1 MHTVPTPQYLL
12 HATVKPFSLSS
23 QVLKLRRYITSC
35 EACVQMQT
43 RLTALDL
50 IGYAAGDERP
60 RQFVHMP
67 EQELDQELVSIKV
80 SLNSS
85 PPPPFPL
92 PMPQCCM
99 YCWAAT
105 YECASQQGACNV
117 MQLMLL

>member
-1 MHTVPTPQYLL
+1 MYTVPTPQYVL
-12 HATVKPFSLSS
+12 HAMVKPFSLSS

-80 SLNSS
+80 SLKFL
-85 PPPPFPL
+85 PPPSPSPCHSVACTVG
-92 PMPQCCM
+92 PQHM
-99 YCWAAT
+99 IVT
-105 YECASQQGACNV
+105 VCAS
-117 MQLMLL
+117 